1 MFLTLNFQSAS
12 VPISWGEKKMK
23 GKEWCPCM
31 IQVPSVTSVI
41 YRVAITEVGL
51 EMLLEAAGVLH

>member
-1 MFLTLNFQSAS
+1 
-12 VPISWGEKKMK
+12 MK

-31 IQVPSVTSVI
+31 IQVPSVASVI

>member
-1 MFLTLNFQSAS
+1 
-12 VPISWGEKKMK
+12 
-23 GKEWCPCM
+23 M

-41 YRVAITEVGL
+41 CRVAITEVGL

>member
-1 MFLTLNFQSAS
+1 
-12 VPISWGEKKMK
+12 MK